1 MIRGMIVGWIF
12 GVVALI
18 VAVFFVAWYFY
29 IHDHAARTSGGIEAS
44 LARVAPGGEEATCRE
59 RDEGWRCTLGKK
71 RVVLVVKDGKTNCWK
86 APKDRRLH
94 GCVKVLDY
102 VQGLL

>member
-1 MIRGMIVGWIF
+1 MVIGWIF
-12 GVVALI
+12 GVVALV

-29 IHDHAARTSGGIEAS
+29 IHDHAARTSGGVEAA
-44 LARVAPGGEEATCRE
+44 LARVAPGGAEATCRE
-59 RDEGWRCTLGKK
+59 RDESWRCTLGK
-71 RVVLVVKDGKTNCWK
+71 RTVVVVRDGKKNCWRV
-86 APKDRRLH
+86 PKDKELH